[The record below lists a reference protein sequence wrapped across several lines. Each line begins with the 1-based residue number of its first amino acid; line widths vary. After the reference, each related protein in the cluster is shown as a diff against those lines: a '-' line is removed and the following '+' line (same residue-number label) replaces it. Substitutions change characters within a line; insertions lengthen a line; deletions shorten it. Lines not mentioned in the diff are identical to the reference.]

1 MIPSEIFLSSL
12 KDCEGFCLQD
22 FVAAHEEETAVSIRV
37 NTSKLAYA
45 NTSDEDALHSAP
57 SGIFSNQNNAGHVPW
72 CGHAFY
78 LKSRPSFTLDPHI
91 HAGVY
96 YVQEA
101 SSMFIHHALL
111 ELLAGQIDLKALDL
125 CASPG
130 GKTTLLASIPN
141 FRLVL
146 ANEIIQTRVP
156 ALYEN
161 VVKWGAPHVFVSN
174 NDPRDFEKVG
184 GMFDVVLVDAPC
196 SGSGLFRKDEDAAR
210 SWNPAL
216 VDFCAMRQKRVLA
229 DAYKA
234 LAENGIMV
242 YSTCSFSLEENEL
255 NLDFFLDEFDAES
268 IQVSLKNDWGV
279 VETRSKV
286 HSAFGYRFYPDK
298 LKGEGFFCAFIR
310 KKSSSSTVGSLPKV
324 VQYKP
329 GRTDEII
336 KKWISS
342 TNDLNCF
349 LMEKEVFVFERN
361 NEFEH
366 AMFKQFLHLRKS
378 GVRVGTLMRDELIP
392 NHELSMSTI
401 YSKEIS
407 QVEVNYDQ
415 AIRYLR
421 KEDMLKEIQEK
432 GWIMITYRSVP
443 LGWIKSLPGRINNY
457 YPMNWR
463 ISMRK

>member
-1 MIPSEIFLSSL
+1 MIPSELFLASL
-12 KDCEGFCLQD
+12 KDCGGFSLQD
-22 FVAAHEEETAVSIRV
+22 FVAAHEEKAAVSIRV
-37 NTSKLAYA
+37 NTTKIAYT
-45 NTSDEDALHSAP
+45 NTSIERTLLSAP
-57 SGIFSNQNNAGHVPW
+57 LGIFSNQNNVGSVPW
-72 CGHAFY
+72 CGHALY
-78 LKSRPSFTLDPHI
+78 LKNRPSFTLDPHI

-101 SSMFIHHALL
+101 SSMFIHHALV
-111 ELLAGQIDLKALDL
+111 ELLGLQTDLKALDL

-130 GKTTLLASIPN
+130 GKTTMLASIPN

-146 ANEIIQTRVP
+146 ANEIIQNRLP

-196 SGSGLFRKDEDAAR
+196 SGSGLFRKDEDASK
-210 SWNPAL
+210 SWNLSL
-216 VDFCAMRQKRVLA
+216 VDFCAVRQRRVLA

-242 YSTCSFSLEENEL
+242 YSTCSFSLAENET
-255 NLDFFLDEFDAES
+255 NLDFFLDEFGAES
-268 IQVSLKNDWGV
+268 IQVSLEPEWGI
-279 VETRSKV
+279 VETRSKI
-286 HSAFGYRFYPDK
+286 HSAYGYRFYPDK

-310 KKSSSSTVGSLPKV
+310 KKSSGTYAVSSVKV

-336 KKWISS
+336 KKWISP
-342 TNDLNCF
+342 TNELNCF
-349 LMEKEVFVFERN
+349 LKEKEVIVFERK
-361 NEFEH
+361 NEFEQ
-366 AMFKQFLHLRKS
+366 AIFKQFLHLRKS
-378 GVRVGTLMRDELIP
+378 GVRIGTIMRDELVP
-392 NHELSMSTI
+392 NHELSMSNL
-401 YSKEIS
+401 YSKEIN
-407 QVEVNYDQ
+407 QVEVGYDQ

-421 KEDMLKEIQEK
+421 KEDLLLEVEEK
-432 GWIMITYRSVP
+432 GWLLISYRGVP

>member
-12 KDCEGFCLQD
+12 KDCEGFSLQD
-22 FVAAHEEETAVSIRV
+22 FLAAHEEETAVSIRV
-37 NTSKLAYA
+37 NTTKLTYA
-45 NTSDEDALHSAP
+45 NTSDQHALFFAS
-57 SGIFSNQNNAGHVPW
+57 SGIFSNQNNAGPVPW

-78 LKSRPSFTLDPHI
+78 LKKRPAFTLDPHI

-101 SSMFIHHALL
+101 SSMFIHHALT

-216 VDFCAMRQKRVLA
+216 VDFCALRQKRVLA
-229 DAYKA
+229 DAYKV

-242 YSTCSFSLEENEL
+242 YSTCSFSLAENES
-255 NLDFFLDEFDAES
+255 NLDFFLEEFDAES
-268 IQVSLKNDWGV
+268 IQVSLKPEWGI
-279 VETRSKV
+279 VETHSLV
-286 HSAFGYRFYPDK
+286 HKAYGYRFYPDK

-310 KKSSSSTVGSLPKV
+310 KKSSNISPIPLMKM
-324 VQYKP
+324 VQYKA
-329 GRTDEII
+329 GRTDDLI
-336 KKWISS
+336 KKWLSPTIE
-342 TNDLNCF
+342 LNCF
-349 LMEKEVFVFERN
+349 LKEKEVFVLERK
-361 NEFEH
+361 NELEH
-366 AMFKQFLHLRKS
+366 AIFKQFLHLRKS
-378 GVRVGTLMRDELIP
+378 GLRIGTLMRDELIP
-392 NHELSMSTI
+392 DHELSMSTL
-401 YSKEIS
+401 YSKDLV
-407 QVEVNYDQ
+407 QVEVTYEQ

-421 KEDMLKEIQEK
+421 KEDMLLEIQEK
-432 GWIMITYRSVP
+432 GWAMITYRSVP